1 MHVHIRALEKV
12 FLGRHDLSPPW
23 LLLLCHTV
31 PCTHYNDPD
40 FESCVCVCATDTL
53 EVVMAH
59 NDYRHSRERKT
70 TTIGYYFNYNRQ
82 SCNVMHCDVVL
93 SNTV

>member
-1 MHVHIRALEKV
+1 MHVHIRALEEV

-53 EVVMAH
+53 EVSML
-59 NDYRHSRERKT
+59 YM
-70 TTIGYYFNYNRQ
+70 
-82 SCNVMHCDVVL
+82 CVL
-93 SNTV
+93 IAEDPVTSIEANLS